1 MNRLRELRKEMNLS
15 TQEIANK
22 LNVHYTSI
30 QNWENGRRK
39 IDIDKLKDLAKLYDV
54 SLDYITCL
62 TDNRENIQLEEEEKQ
77 LLNNYRE
84 LDSKSKTIVQEQV
97 NTLKKLL

>member
-84 LDSKSKTIVQEQV
+84 LDSKSKTIVQEQI

>member
-39 IDIDKLKDLAKLYDV
+39 IDIDKLKDLAKLYNV
-54 SLDYITCL
+54 SLDYITCI
-62 TDNRENIQLEEEEKQ
+62 TDNKENIQLEEEEKQ

-84 LDSKSKTIVQEQV
+84 LDTKSKTIVQEQV

>member
-1 MNRLRELRKEMNLS
+1 MNLS

-62 TDNRENIQLEEEEKQ
+62 TDDRENTQLEEEEKQ

-84 LDSKSKTIVQEQV
+84 LDTKSKTIVQEQI

>member
-1 MNRLRELRKEMNLS
+1 TN
-15 TQEIANK
+15 
-22 LNVHYTSI
+22 
-30 QNWENGRRK
+30 RRK
-39 IDIDKLKDLAKLYDV
+39 IDNETLIKLSNIYNV
-54 SLDYITCL
+54 SIDYILCL

-84 LDSKSKTIVQEQV
+84 LDTKSKTIVQEQV

>member
-62 TDNRENIQLEEEEKQ
+62 TDDRENTQLEEEEKQ

-84 LDSKSKTIVQEQV
+84 LDTKSKTIVQEQI